1 MGESRRSDPKDP
13 LTFDPYEQLNA
24 DYPDLVRVQVCS
36 VDTTL
41 HPLSFLIGALFILLQ
56 LWIKQPK
63 ATSVPKV
70 SNATMAAEMLMALGT
85 A

>member
-41 HPLSFLIGALFILLQ
+41 HPPGVWFPRLFGLLPC
-56 LWIKQPK
+56 LF
-63 ATSVPKV
+63 SD
-70 SNATMAAEMLMALGT
+70 SCG
-85 A
+85 